1 MIDFK
6 MLQLILFYFY
16 LGSSY
21 TAALLPQQIV
31 PPVQQGQVI
40 GGQVIQS
47 QPIYGQVIQGQPIQ
61 GQPIQ
66 GQINQ
71 GQPIQGQIIQ
81 GHIIQGQPIQG
92 QIIQGPIV
100 QGPVIQRRVIQG
112 QIVEGQGSTTD
123 GKTTAPNNT
132 AAIEAARVKM
142 AELNKRIESLTLEN
156 SKLKGVV
163 GVNNQLKSTND
174 SLNKEIEQLKNEYGA
189 LNEKLSALQKESMN
203 TGNANDNGQ
212 KNQLIQ
218 LKTQFDSAIEKN
230 QSISQQVD
238 ALTRKNTQLVQENTA
253 LKKSIDDGSNRSDM
267 SGLQANLDAATT
279 KLTEFETQNQTLR
292 QDNDRLQG
300 LLQTSSE
307 ENQKLNNSLSSLSEK
322 YNQLQPEHQRALQE
336 NANLVERTTELS
348 SQNEEYLASTDS
360 MGAENIIHTESTKPS
375 YRTNNEATIP
385 DYSAMNSELK
395 AKNAALTN
403 QIAELQHDINQ
414 PGQTTATASSPI
426 ASLPSAIASTDSTS
440 GKFDIRYWIIPFLLI
455 GLGVGLYTFFMEEFR
470 YEGKASRS

>member
-292 QDNDRLQG
+292 Q
-300 LLQTSSE
+300 
-307 ENQKLNNSLSSLSEK
+307 
-322 YNQLQPEHQRALQE
+322 E